1 MPCHYFGLAAISSP
15 WLKDRAFAHNVKEM
29 HEIPAVII
37 DVMRGGP
44 STGIPSKTEQS
55 DVNIA
60 IYGGHGEA
68 PRVVVAPTSVRD
80 CMFTGEWAVYL
91 AESLQS
97 PVIVLSDNG
106 ARPNPDGGRS
116 ETRTTAAAQAT
127 Y

>member
-80 CMFTGEWAVYL
+80 CMFHRRMGRLSCGVV
-91 AESLQS
+91 AES
-97 PVIVLSDNG
+97 G
-106 ARPNPDGGRS
+106 HRS
-116 ETRTTAAAQAT
+116 VRQWRSAKP
-127 Y
+127 